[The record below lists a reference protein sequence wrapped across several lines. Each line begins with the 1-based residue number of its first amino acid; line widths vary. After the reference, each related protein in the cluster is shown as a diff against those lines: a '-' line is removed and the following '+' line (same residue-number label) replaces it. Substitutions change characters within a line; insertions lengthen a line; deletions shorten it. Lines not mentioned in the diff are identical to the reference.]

1 MVRLSCRQSA
11 YAELFC
17 PNNYAWESTEFT
29 VSHQAAYVCHP
40 TKFMKPEHDIH
51 ALWDEAIAAKTPEEL
66 DRVIPRLRQALHDHC
81 EDVRG
86 KLAHYPL
93 IARRLVRQIN
103 DLLLD
108 QETVP
113 HNNQTPRLSNKE
125 K

>member
-1 MVRLSCRQSA
+1 
-11 YAELFC
+11 
-17 PNNYAWESTEFT
+17 
-29 VSHQAAYVCHP
+29 
-40 TKFMKPEHDIH
+40 MKPEHDIG
-51 ALWDEAIAAKTPEEL
+51 ALWDEAIAAKTTEEL

-108 QETVP
+108 QETMP
-113 HNNQTPRLSNKE
+113 RGNQAHGLNSK
-125 K
+125 KK

>member
-1 MVRLSCRQSA
+1 
-11 YAELFC
+11 
-17 PNNYAWESTEFT
+17 
-29 VSHQAAYVCHP
+29 
-40 TKFMKPEHDIH
+40 MKPEHDIH
-51 ALWDEAIAAKTPEEL
+51 ALWDEAIAAQTPEEL